1 MPDLPE
7 RSKTARSRIPAIALW
22 TTFIAI
28 LVLGLVLYF
37 RFSGRILPF
46 LDVASER

>member
-1 MPDLPE
+1 MPDP
-7 RSKTARSRIPAIALW
+7 SKPPSAGRRLPAIALW